1 MKAWG
6 NNALSDNEPVRL
18 RHEGRELSLWWDK
31 GMRAAYRQ
39 GMFSDL
45 DTKAALEAVVTKD
58 ASNGVRQRE
67 KRGT

>member
-1 MKAWG
+1 MKAENCPCG
-6 NNALSDNEPVRL
+6 GTRDA
-18 RHEGRELSLWWDK
+18 G
-31 GMRAAYRQ
+31 GYRQ

-45 DTKAALEAVVTKD
+45 DTKAAREAVVTKD